1 VVTLLKELLQSTLPL
16 FTSNSS
22 QLEAVLVGALFI
34 FILQKAR
41 AGIVPLVLRRLPRR
55 RPPAPPPAE
64 PLPRRPAVPKGAAL
78 LALDGVTKR
87 FGGLVAVSEVSLAV
101 PVGCIHGLI
110 GPNGAGKSTTIGLI
124 AGFLR
129 ADTGRITFGTHDL
142 GRLAPAQIARLG
154 ISRTFQQATPL
165 AGLSVFE
172 NVLVGMHTRYR
183 AGLGAVLLPMAPAR
197 REAAAIEEAARALL
211 ATFGLEAQAD
221 ADARNLT
228 FGQLRFL
235 EIARAI
241 AMRPRILLLDEPAA
255 GLNDGERARLAT
267 LIRGFRDEGVGM
279 LLVDH
284 DVPFV
289 FALCDRMT
297 VMNFGSVIAAGD
309 PDAVHRDPAVREAY
323 LGAEPAGAGAD

>member
-1 VVTLLKELLQSTLPL
+1 M
-16 FTSNSS
+16 
-22 QLEAVLVGALFI
+22 
-34 FILQKAR
+34 
-41 AGIVPLVLRRLPRR
+41 
-55 RPPAPPPAE
+55 
-64 PLPRRPAVPKGAAL
+64 
-78 LALDGVTKR
+78 LDGVTKR
-87 FGGLVAVSEVSLAV
+87 FGGLVAVAEMSLAV
-101 PVGCIHGLI
+101 AAGGIHGLI

-124 AGFLR
+124 SGFLR
-129 ADTGRITFGTHDL
+129 PDAGRITYGSHDL
-142 GRLAPAQIARLG
+142 ARLTPARIARLG

-165 AGLSVFE
+165 GGLSVFE

-183 AGLGAVLLPMAPAR
+183 AGLGAVLLPNEAAR
-197 REAAAIEEAARALL
+197 REAATIEGAVRDLL

-255 GLNDGERARLAT
+255 GLNDVERARLAS

-297 VMNFGSVIAAGD
+297 VMNFGSIIASGD
-309 PDAVHRDPAVREAY
+309 PDAVHHDPAVREAY
-323 LGAEPAGAGAD
+323 LGAEPADEVG